1 MSFNVDKCK
10 VMHFGR
16 RNSKAVYCINDTQ
29 LHDVQ
34 VERDLGVLV
43 QSDMKVSPQC
53 SNVVKICNKILGLIY
68 RSFTLKSKDAILSL
82 YKALVR
88 PRLEYCVQVW
98 RPHLKKDIEL
108 LEGVQRRATRMIEG
122 FKNLT
127 YSERVDICNLTTLET
142 RRLRGD
148 LIELFKIVKGFE
160 GTGISNLNMQS
171 YKTSERGYMYK
182 LCKIRFWT
190 DTEKFNFANR
200 VVDEWNVL
208 PSAVVESS
216 SVNIFK
222 NRLDCYLRL
231 L

>member
-43 QSDMKVSPQC
+43 QSDMKVSQQC

-88 PRLEYCVQVW
+88 PCLEYCAQVW

-108 LEGVQRRATRMIEG
+108 LEGVQRRGTRMIEG

-127 YSERVDICNLTTLET
+127 YSERIDRCNLTTLET

-160 GTGISNLNMQS
+160 GIDISHLNMQFCT
-171 YKTSERGYMYK
+171 TSGRGHMYK
-182 LCKIRFWT
+182 LYKKRFRT
-190 DTEKFNFANR
+190 DTGKFNFANR

-208 PSAVVESS
+208 PAVMLLNVL
-216 SVNIFK
+216 VLI
-222 NRLDCYLRL
+222 YLRIVWIVT
-231 L
+231 